1 MIEIGKIFNERY
13 RIISPIGSGG
23 MANVFLAEDLILH
36 RQVAIKVLRTDFQND
51 PIAIRRFQR
60 EAHAATELVHPNIV
74 SVYEVGEVDGM
85 QYLAMEYVKGSD
97 LKHYI
102 RENAPLSNQEAVRL
116 IREILAA
123 ITVAHDHKIVHR
135 DLKPQ
140 NVLLDE
146 NCTAKITDF
155 GIATAFS
162 ETGLTQTNSMLGS
175 VHYLSPEQARGAS
188 ATYRSDI
195 YSIGIILF
203 EMLTNQVPF
212 DGDSAVSIAL
222 QHFQEEIPSVREIN
236 PNVPQALENVVIRAT
251 AKEIDNRY
259 STTEAMREDLATV
272 LNPSRANESKLTFAK
287 DREATKTMSKLV
299 LNEATASNLVN
310 SMSESSQPENPATKA
325 KKKSKKWSKKKK
337 ILLIL
342 GILAALV
349 GLILFAILTTPKDV
363 TVPDVTNQTQADAED
378 TLKESNLKVGKI
390 IEESSDSVDSG
401 KVTRTNPKAD
411 SVVKEGRSINLY
423 VSSGNTTIE
432 ISDYTGGEFS
442 DAKNELMQTYGLKA
456 SQIKEK
462 KQSSD
467 EYPSGTVISQSPAA
481 GTKKGNKFN
490 PETDTITLTV
500 STGPKDFVIDNYI
513 GTDATAA
520 KNALINAG
528 LAESKIHIVYQQVT
542 SGTAGA
548 VIAQDPAAGQ
558 KVNFESGSVTLTVAQ
573 ISEIDLSS
581 LIGMTEANALSYA
594 EEKGVLVNVTR
605 DYSDSVKEGNVISVD
620 KTSARAGETI
630 TIVISQGTKPSSS
643 SSSSNSSS
651 SSSSNSSSEEP
662 TGSQ

>member
-116 IREILAA
+116 TREILAA

-175 VHYLSPEQARGAS
+175 VHYLSPEQARGAT

-203 EMLTNQVPF
+203 EMLTNRVPF

-236 PNVPQALENVVIRAT
+236 PDVPQALENVVIRAT
-251 AKEIDNRY
+251 AKEIDNRK
-259 STTEAMREDLATV
+259 EQK
-272 LNPSRANESKLTFAK
+272 N
-287 DREATKTMSKLV
+287 
-299 LNEATASNLVN
+299 VN
-310 SMSESSQPENPATKA
+310 SY
-325 KKKSKKWSKKKK
+325 
-337 ILLIL
+337 
-342 GILAALV
+342 LA
-349 GLILFAILTTPKDV
+349 
-363 TVPDVTNQTQADAED
+363 N
-378 TLKESNLKVGKI
+378 N
-390 IEESSDSVDSG
+390 
-401 KVTRTNPKAD
+401 
-411 SVVKEGRSINLY
+411 
-423 VSSGNTTIE
+423 
-432 ISDYTGGEFS
+432 
-442 DAKNELMQTYGLKA
+442 
-456 SQIKEK
+456 
-462 KQSSD
+462 
-467 EYPSGTVISQSPAA
+467 
-481 GTKKGNKFN
+481 
-490 PETDTITLTV
+490 
-500 STGPKDFVIDNYI
+500 
-513 GTDATAA
+513 
-520 KNALINAG
+520 
-528 LAESKIHIVYQQVT
+528 
-542 SGTAGA
+542 
-548 VIAQDPAAGQ
+548 
-558 KVNFESGSVTLTVAQ
+558 
-573 ISEIDLSS
+573 
-581 LIGMTEANALSYA
+581 
-594 EEKGVLVNVTR
+594 
-605 DYSDSVKEGNVISVD
+605 
-620 KTSARAGETI
+620 
-630 TIVISQGTKPSSS
+630 
-643 SSSSNSSS
+643 
-651 SSSSNSSSEEP
+651 
-662 TGSQ
+662 